1 MCRIISG
8 GMDDDMPDTIRWKR
22 RKKKPEG
29 LARAKRKKESSLN

>member
-1 MCRIISG
+1 MTSG
-8 GMDDDMPDTIRWKR
+8 RMDDDMPDTIRRKR